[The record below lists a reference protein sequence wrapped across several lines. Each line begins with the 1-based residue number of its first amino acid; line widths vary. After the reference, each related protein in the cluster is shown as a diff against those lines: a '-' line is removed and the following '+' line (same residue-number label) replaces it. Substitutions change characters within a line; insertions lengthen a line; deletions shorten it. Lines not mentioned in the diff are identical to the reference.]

1 MKKTILFG
9 SAPGHGRSA
18 IAALL
23 PSLDGFLAMRPW
35 IEACVIHV
43 GSDEVPGVDPVNP
56 DGTNV
61 MLEVWG
67 EEGNDL
73 LPTEAPFPCTATYEV
88 TEILEKGSMEWPV
101 GPVPGFILISRNW
114 PKDGASAEEIRTG
127 YDNHPPLARRVHV
140 GMDAYTRNWI
150 DERNPQDAAAY
161 SSVSILHFPDL
172 DALVNKLYL
181 NDEDRQA
188 IALDAGGFMD
198 RGKSSSLRAVCHKV
212 R

>member
-1 MKKTILFG
+1 MRKTILFG
-9 SAPGHGRSA
+9 SAPGHGRGA

-23 PSLDGFLAMRPW
+23 PSLDSFLAKRPW

-43 GSDEVPGVDPVNP
+43 GSDEVPGADPVNP

-73 LPTEAPFPCTATYEV
+73 TPADAPFACTAAYHV
-88 TEILEKGSMEWPV
+88 REIPEKGSMEWQV

-114 PKDGASAEEIRTG
+114 PKAGASADEIRAG
-127 YDNHPPLARRVHV
+127 YDNHPPLALRVHV

-150 DERNPQDAAAY
+150 EERVPQDAAAY
-161 SSVSILHFPDL
+161 SSVSVLHFPNL
-172 DALVNKLYL
+172 DALVNRLYL
-181 NDEDRQA
+181 NQADRDA
-188 IALDAGGFMD
+188 ISQDANGFMD
-198 RGKSSSLRAVCHKV
+198 RNRSFSLRAVCHKV